1 MKKFILQGT
10 YTALVTPFN
19 KKGEIDFDAFENLI
33 DFQIENGVEG
43 IVVGG
48 STGENFALTHKEKTA
63 LIVKA
68 VEKAKGKISII
79 VGTGSNETQMTE
91 DSTLIAKELGA
102 DAALVVAPYYN
113 KPNQTGL
120 FEHYRIVAESSQLPI
135 IIYNIPGR
143 SCVNIRPETIIKL
156 AETCPNIIGVKEASA
171 DLEQMME
178 IIRKAPKDFALL
190 SGDDYL
196 TTAIVM
202 LGGKGVIST
211 ISNYLPKEFSD
222 LTRFALKGKYKEA
235 NAIHYNIFDLM
246 NLNFIDTNPV
256 PVKYIMSQM
265 KLIQEIYRLPL
276 VPLTD
281 ENKKAIKAAMKS
293 YGLISK

>member
-1 MKKFILQGT
+1 MKKLLLQGT

-19 KKGEIDFDAFENLI
+19 KKGEVDFDAFEKLI
-33 DFQIENGVEG
+33 DFQIANGVEG

-48 STGENFALTHKEKTA
+48 STGENFALTPKEKTA

-68 VEKAKGKISII
+68 VEKAKGKITVIA
-79 VGTGSNETQMTE
+79 GTGSNETQMTE
-91 DSTLIAKELGA
+91 DATLIAKELGA

-120 FEHYRIVAESSQLPI
+120 YEHYRIVADNSQLPI

-143 SCVNIRPETIIKL
+143 SCVNIEAETIIKL
-156 AETCPNIIGVKEASA
+156 AENCPNIIGVKEASA

-196 TTAIVM
+196 TAPITM

-222 LTRFALKGKYKEA
+222 LTRLALKGKYKEA
-235 NAIHYNIFDLM
+235 
-246 NLNFIDTNPV
+246 
-256 PVKYIMSQM
+256 IMSQM
-265 KLIQEIYRLPL
+265 KLVQEIYRLPL
-276 VPLTD
+276 VPLKD
-281 ENKKAIKAAMKS
+281 EHKKAIKAEMKS
-293 YGLISK
+293 FGLIK